1 MNKKVGIITGV
12 IIAVLILVFGVSKFK
27 SNDVIQNNTKEM
39 ITVTDRNGEKKVPK
53 NPKRVV
59 VLDYGAL
66 DTMKAIN
73 KEPVGVPKQNLPN
86 YLSMYK
92 DDKYTDI
99 GGVKEFNMEKINELK
114 PDLIII
120 EGRQASYYDELNK
133 IAPTILL
140 GTDGTDHFGSL
151 EKNAKVI
158 ASIYGVEDEV
168 EGKIK
173 DLNAR
178 AEKVAKKVKAGNKN
192 ALVTMVSEGNI
203 SAFGKGSRYSV
214 IYDKFGFTPID
225 NIEVSKHG
233 KNISSEYLVSKNP
246 EYIFVV
252 DRGAIT
258 GDKKPA
264 KDVVE
269 NELIKNTKAYKDGN
283 IVYLDAQ
290 VWYLGGCGLMSTD
303 LMINEIEKA
312 IN

>member
-1 MNKKVGIITGV
+1 
-12 IIAVLILVFGVSKFK
+12 
-27 SNDVIQNNTKEM
+27 
-39 ITVTDRNGEKKVPK
+39 
-53 NPKRVV
+53 
-59 VLDYGAL
+59 
-66 DTMKAIN
+66 MKAIN

-214 IYDKFGFTPID
+214 IYDKFGFKPID

-233 KNISSEYLVSKNP
+233 KNISSEYIVSKNP

-252 DRGAIT
+252 DRGVIV

-264 KDVVE
+264 RDVVE
-269 NELIKNTKAYKDGN
+269 NELTRSTKAYKDGN
-283 IVYLDAQ
+283 IIYLDAQ

-303 LMINEIEKA
+303 LMIKEMEKA

>member
-214 IYDKFGFTPID
+214 IYDKFGFKPID

-233 KNISSEYLVSKNP
+233 KNISSEYIVSKNP

-252 DRGAIT
+252 DRGVIV

-264 KDVVE
+264 RDVVE
-269 NELIKNTKAYKDGN
+269 NELTRSTKAYKDGN
-283 IVYLDAQ
+283 IIYLDAQ

-303 LMINEIEKA
+303 LMIKEMEKA

>member
-214 IYDKFGFTPID
+214 IYDKFGFKPID

-233 KNISSEYLVSKNP
+233 KNISSEYIVSKNP

-252 DRGAIT
+252 DRGVIV

-264 KDVVE
+264 RDVVE
-269 NELIKNTKAYKDGN
+269 NELTRSTKAYKDGN
-283 IVYLDAQ
+283 IIYLDAQ